1 MQKIKSG
8 DTVRIHYTGRTD
20 DGVEFD
26 SSAGKEPLEFT
37 VGEGEIIPGLEKGVL
52 DMELGE
58 KKTITVPADDAYG
71 MYNEEL
77 RIPVARELLP
87 PDLDPFIGLELVMN
101 MQDGSTFPVRVVEVK
116 DASITVDANHPLAG
130 ENLTFDLEVVDI
142 ITPA

>member
-20 DGVEFD
+20 DGTEFD
-26 SSAGKEPLEFT
+26 SSAGKDPLEFT
-37 VGEGEIIPGLEKGVL
+37 VGEGEIIPGLEKGVM

-58 KKTITVPADDAYG
+58 KKTLTIPADDAYG
-71 MYNEEL
+71 KYNEEL
-77 RIPVARELLP
+77 RIPVARDLLP

-101 MQDGSTFPVRVVEVK
+101 MQDGSTFPVRVVEVQE
-116 DASITVDANHPLAG
+116 ASITVDANHPLAG

-142 ITPA
+142 TST